1 MSRLVEDPACFALV
15 VPTYQGTP
23 FLRRL
28 LEFLRSERYLG
39 LIVLSDNSS
48 GEHRD
53 FVASCPARYAE
64 LWLEVQA
71 YEPGV
76 GFLDKLVRTFERLE
90 ARFVMLCGQ
99 DDFVVPEGVE
109 SLLQSL
115 DADTGLS
122 CARGRVA
129 RFHLRP
135 VPHEGTARAAAV
147 EFNKHPMLGY
157 EQGSPVQRVLAHM
170 RAYTST
176 LYSVH
181 RRKLLIESFRAT
193 DRATRNVVFWQ
204 YLSSCITVALGRV
217 ACLDELFL
225 ARQIHGRSWSARL
238 NGDREHW
245 PLLVTS
251 PLYSTYYA
259 EFRDGLAAFLCERLS
274 CGPAAAVGA
283 QIDDAFGALIS
294 RAFCR
299 TSHSDPGNDAFFR
312 RLQEGGSAEN
322 ARVNALASFAL
333 PHVETY

>member
-1 MSRLVEDPACFALV
+1 VSRLVEDPACFALV
-15 VPTYQGTP
+15 IPTYQGTP

-39 LIVLSDNSS
+39 LVVLSDNSTA
-48 GEHRD
+48 EHRD
-53 FVASCPARYAE
+53 FVASCPRRYPE

-71 YEPGV
+71 YDPDA
-76 GFLDKLVRTFERLE
+76 GFLHKLVRTFERLE

-99 DDFVVPEGVE
+99 DDFLVPEALE
-109 SLLQSL
+109 RLLQTL
-115 DADTGLS
+115 EADPGLS

-135 VPHEGTARAAAV
+135 VQQEGTALAAAV
-147 EFNKHPMLGY
+147 EFNKHPMLAYG
-157 EQGSPVQRVLAHM
+157 QGSPVERVLAHM
-170 RAYTST
+170 RAYSST

-181 RRKLLIESFRAT
+181 RRDLLVDSFRAT
-193 DRATRNVVFWQ
+193 DEATRNVVFWQ

-217 ACLDELFL
+217 GCLDELFL
-225 ARQIHGRSWSARL
+225 ARQIHGRSWSASL

-251 PLYSTYYA
+251 PRYSSYYA
-259 EFRDGLAAFLCERLS
+259 QFREALAAFLCEREA
-274 CGPAAAVGA
+274 CGPAADIAM
-283 QIDDAFGALIS
+283 QIDEAFGALIS

-299 TSHSDPGNDAFFR
+299 TSHSDAGNDAFFR
-312 RLQEGGSAEN
+312 RLQEAGSADN
-322 ARVNALASFAL
+322 ARVNAMASFAL